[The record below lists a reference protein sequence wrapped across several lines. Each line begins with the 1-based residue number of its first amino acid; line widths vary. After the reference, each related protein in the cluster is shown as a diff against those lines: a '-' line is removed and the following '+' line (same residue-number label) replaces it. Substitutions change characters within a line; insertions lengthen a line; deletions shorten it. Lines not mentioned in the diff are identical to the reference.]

1 MITTLKR
8 SPLAIGAVAVLL
20 VALLGV
26 VLFQGEDDAGDG
38 RRVVA
43 TIPDAQ
49 ALAEG
54 NEVRASGVLVGQVE
68 SIELV
73 DGQARVELE
82 VADGVLPIHDD
93 ATLTVRPVN
102 LLGENYVD
110 LDAGSADRPFL
121 EPAVIPAEQVSAAV
135 TLQDVLNTFHAPT
148 AASLATIVTALGEGL
163 DANGG
168 EVAAAI
174 KALAPAMENAEELGD
189 LLSEHNQV
197 LADLVAATDP
207 VATAVA
213 QDGGRT
219 LDRLIA
225 STTEILDSVAVQE
238 EALEQTLIELPGTL
252 TSARRTLADL
262 SGVAGELTPTLR
274 AIRPITGDLSD
285 VVAELKEFAA
295 AADPALGSLEPVLA
309 EADALLDQ
317 AAPVVAQLR
326 ATGPDLRSTAASL
339 RPIGRELLDENL
351 FGVMEFVRK
360 WSLSTNGRDGLSHYF
375 RGVVYVTPTTLDS
388 LLTSLLPA
396 NQGVD
401 QQPTTDEDTGGG
413 LLPEDLLGDGPL
425 GDTLDGVLGGL
436 DGLLGGRRG
445 GAKSDPT
452 SALGLTPRQEENLL
466 DQLLG
471 GGS

>member
-1 MITTLKR
+1 MITTLRR
-8 SPLAIGAVAVLL
+8 SPLAVGAVAVLL
-20 VALLGV
+20 MALVAV
-26 VLFQGEDDAGDG
+26 VLLRDGGESADDGT
-38 RRVVA
+38 RVVA
-43 TIPDAQ
+43 TIADAQ

-54 NEVRASGVLVGQVE
+54 NEVRASGVLVGQVA

-73 DGQARVELE
+73 DGKARVELE
-82 VADGVLPIHDD
+82 VAEGVLPIHDD

-102 LLGENYVD
+102 LLGENFVD
-110 LDAGSADRPFL
+110 LDEGSADRPFL
-121 EPAVIPAEQVSAAV
+121 EPAVIPADQVSSAV
-135 TLQDVLNTFHAPT
+135 TLQDVLNTFHEPT
-148 AASLATIVTALGEGL
+148 AASLAAVVTALGEGL

-189 LLSEHNQV
+189 LLGEHNQV
-197 LADLVAATDP
+197 LEDLVAATDP

-219 LDRLIA
+219 LDRLIG
-225 STTEILDSVAVQE
+225 STTEILNSVAVQE

-274 AIRPITGDLSD
+274 AIRPITDDLSD
-285 VVAELKEFAA
+285 VVAELKDFAA

-326 ATGPDLRSTAASL
+326 ATGPDLRTTAASL

-351 FGVMEFVRK
+351 HGVMEFVRK
-360 WSLSTNGRDGLSHYF
+360 WALSTNGRDGISHYF

-401 QQPTTDEDTGGG
+401 QPTTTNDGTGGG

-425 GDTLDGVLGGL
+425 DGLLGGL
-436 DGLLGGRRG
+436 DGLLGGRRD
-445 GAKSDPT
+445 GAKADPT
-452 SALGLTPRQEENLL
+452 SALGLNPRQEEQLL

-471 GGS
+471 GGN